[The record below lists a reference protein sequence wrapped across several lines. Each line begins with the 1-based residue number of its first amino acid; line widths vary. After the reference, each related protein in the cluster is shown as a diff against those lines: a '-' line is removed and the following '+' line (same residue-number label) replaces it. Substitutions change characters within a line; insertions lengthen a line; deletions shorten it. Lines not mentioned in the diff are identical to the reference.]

1 MVYPGLATVFS
12 IVIALIGVFAGNGL
26 AHLFL
31 GWGPLSKLDPKDTEY
46 LMFRGALGALGG
58 FVGLYLGLIL
68 FRRLTEFVSSLER
81 VPLLE
86 KAVVMAGVVMGL
98 VIGLLATSPFR
109 TLNPSG
115 PIIQAMACVLGSL
128 LGVALSLSTKRQLAQ
143 VFPAAA
149 GRELPAGVAI
159 AESNL
164 KFLDTNI
171 IIDGRI
177 ADICK
182 TGFLEGPTLIPGFV
196 LEELHDIADSADG
209 LKRARGR
216 RGLEVLNRLKSEVE
230 CPVRVFDDYPEDVD
244 PADPVDQRLV
254 KLAKHFRGAI
264 VTNDYSLNE
273 IAKLHEVP
281 VLNVHELAA
290 ALKPVFLPGEEL
302 TVTIVKAGNQPG
314 QGVGY
319 LDDGTMVV
327 VEEADHLIGRQ
338 VPVVVKT
345 LHHSRAGKMI
355 FGEVAGEEVL
365 HGSGTPASTARVPTS

>member
-12 IVIALIGVFAGNGL
+12 VVIALIGVLLGNAL
-26 AHLFL
+26 AHLLL
-31 GWGPLSKLDPKDTEY
+31 GLGPLSKLDPRDPEY
-46 LMFRGALGALGG
+46 TMFRAALSALGG

-81 VPLLE
+81 IPLLE
-86 KAVVMAGVVMGL
+86 KVVVMAGVVMGL

-115 PIIQAMACVLGSL
+115 PMIQAMACVLGIF
-128 LGVALSLSTKRQLAQ
+128 LGIALSLSMKRQLAQ
-143 VFPAAA
+143 IFPAAA
-149 GRELPAGVAI
+149 GRELPAGVAVS
-159 AESNL
+159 ESNI

-216 RGLEVLNRLKSEVE
+216 RGLEVLNHLKTEMD
-230 CPVRVFDDYPEDVD
+230 CPVRVFDDYPDQVD
-244 PADPVDQRLV
+244 PADPVDLRLV
-254 KLAKHFRGAI
+254 KLAKHFRAAI

-273 IAKLHEVP
+273 IAKLHEVT

-302 TVTIVKAGNQPG
+302 TVTIVKVGNQPG

-327 VEEADHLIGRQ
+327 VEEADHLVGRQ
-338 VPVVVKT
+338 IPVVVKT

-355 FGEVAGEEVL
+355 FGEVAAE
-365 HGSGTPASTARVPTS
+365 GSHHSPGAPAGVSRAPVS